1 LEEGGS
7 ELKLSLKKFLV
18 LTLIVALAVPVW
30 AGAAEAPV
38 TRLSGGDRYATAVAI
53 SKEGWSYS
61 GAVVIARG
69 DSYADALAGVPLAY
83 SLGAPILLTAPKAL
97 PAVTRQEIVR
107 LGAARAIILG
117 GAGAVS
123 NDVADALRGMG
134 LEVERIAGSDRF
146 DTAARIAA
154 RVAPNGISTAVIASG
169 RNFPDALAVA
179 PYAAAAG
186 YPVLLVE
193 PASVPTAVEHALK
206 GLGVSETI
214 VVGGTGVI
222 GSSVLN
228 KLPRPRRIS
237 GADRYATAVALAR
250 HFSPQGDRYF
260 IATGRDF
267 ADAITGG
274 VLAAREGTG
283 LLLVGSTVP
292 STVSKYLQ
300 EREAKSVCILGGTGA
315 VSATIANAL
324 KNILA
329 PPGTA
334 GLAGWTVPGASVTVA
349 GRTTVAAADG
359 SYLVTG
365 LSAGKHTAVFSREG
379 YGTKT
384 YVVNIAAERCSVL
397 NADLVGMDPG
407 KISLRGAVVD
417 KATDLPLEEAEVAA
431 EILSASGAWV
441 LATKVK
447 TDSNGV
453 YYFTNSGGED
463 TFKFGSKVRL
473 TIRKDADA
481 DFRNGYHPVVLNLE
495 LKKDSVANLAPG
507 AEMVRVKPMNLSGRG
522 TEPDGTAVGGKS
534 VTLYYGDRFIAA
546 DTNAQGDYLF
556 QDLTLPTGKY
566 TILMDYAGN
575 EQAMYCRDISVS
587 EGRDLRHD
595 IKLQRGY
602 QVRVETKA
610 EKDGELFREGAV
622 YNAALLQGG
631 AVLAAESAAVIDNGK
646 ILAFSW
652 SRIAPGSYTVRISG
666 DYVLTKTF
674 SIQVYSSDYSS
685 VNQRVT
691 RAGAI
696 KGTVKKDGGALNGAK
711 VELVNT
717 SGQTVAAVI
726 TGSDGRYCFGGL
738 AGSSKYT
745 LRASGAGYRT
755 EVSGQLVV
763 AVNEDRVHDFALPVM
778 LPTGSV
784 SGTVRAAGTLIP
796 AAGAKIDFRALSVP
810 GYSQGAK
817 VKDTNVLANGT
828 YLADLNPGA
837 YTVVIS
843 APGKYETLE
852 AVLTV
857 AAGDVVTD
865 RNFRLQPG
873 GNARLTVT
881 VRDSANRAVS
891 PISLTDKWGDTVTE
905 TTSNGTAVF
914 KNLSAGAYLLKA
926 KATGHE
932 ELAETIEVPKGT
944 AVSRSYTLTA
954 SAKVRTVEF
963 WVVGENNTSVQD
975 ARILVL
981 AGTEKVAEGKTLSTG
996 KLQLRLP
1003 AGTYKAMIYGDRYF
1017 LETVEFK
1024 VGSKDVVVPVIR
1036 LEKW

>member
-1 LEEGGS
+1 MR
-7 ELKLSLKKFLV
+7 LSPKKILV

-38 TRLSGGDRYATAVAI
+38 TRLSGANRYATAVAI

-61 GAVVIARG
+61 AAVIIARG
-69 DSYADALAGVPLAY
+69 DNYADALAGVPLAY
-83 SLGAPILLTAPKAL
+83 RLVAPILLTAPKAL
-97 PAVTRQEIVR
+97 PAVTRREITR
-107 LGAARAIILG
+107 LGATRAIILG
-117 GAGAVS
+117 GVGAVS
-123 NDVADALRGMG
+123 SDVAAALRAMG

-154 RVAPNGISTAVIASG
+154 RLAPNGISTAVIASG
-169 RNFPDALAVA
+169 RNFPDALAAA

-193 PASVPTAVEHALK
+193 SASVPRVAEQALRD
-206 GLGVSETI
+206 LGVSETI

-222 GSSVLN
+222 SSGVLS

-237 GADRYATAVALAR
+237 GADRYETAVALAR

-274 VLAAREGTG
+274 VLAAQEDAG
-283 LLLVGSTVP
+283 LLLVSTSVP
-292 STVSKYLQ
+292 NAVRTYLQ
-300 EREAKSVCILGGTGA
+300 QREAKSVCILGGTGA
-315 VSATIANAL
+315 VSTATANAL
-324 KNILA
+324 KDIVA
-329 PPGTA
+329 PAGTA

-359 SYLVTG
+359 SYLVPG
-365 LSAGKHTAVFSREG
+365 LSAGKHTAVFSLEG
-379 YGTKT
+379 YSTKT
-384 YVVNIAAERCSVL
+384 YAVNIAAERCSVL

-431 EILSASGAWV
+431 EILSPAGTWV
-441 LATKVK
+441 AAAKVK

-453 YYFTNSGGED
+453 YYFSNSGGED

-481 DFRNGYHPVVLNLE
+481 EFRNGYHPVVLNLE
-495 LKKDSVANLAPG
+495 LKRDGVANLAPG
-507 AEMVRVKPMNLSGRG
+507 AEMVRVKPMNLSGRV
-522 TEPDGTAVGGKS
+522 TDPDGTAVGGEL
-534 VTLYYGDRFIAA
+534 VTLYYGDRFIAVN
-546 DTNAQGDYLF
+546 TNAQGDYLF
-556 QDLTLPTGKY
+556 QDLALPTGKY
-566 TILMDYAGN
+566 TVLMDYAGN
-575 EQAMYCRDISVS
+575 EHAMYCRDISVS
-587 EGRDLRHD
+587 EGRDLIHP
-595 IKLQRGY
+595 IQFVKGY
-602 QVRVETKA
+602 KVVVETKA
-610 EKDGELFREGAV
+610 EKDGELFKEGAV
-622 YNAALLQGG
+622 YNAVLLQGG
-631 AVLAAESAAVIDNGK
+631 AVLAAETAAVIDNG
-646 ILAFSW
+646 IALAFSW
-652 SRIAPGSYTVRISG
+652 NRIAPGIYTVRISG
-666 DYVLTKTF
+666 DYVLTKAF

-696 KGTVKKDGGALNGAK
+696 KGTVKKDGGTALKGAK
-711 VELVNT
+711 IELVNT
-717 SGQTVAAVI
+717 GGQIVAVAV
-726 TGSDGRYCFGGL
+726 TGSDGSYCFGGL
-738 AGSSKYT
+738 AGGSKYT
-745 LRASGAGYRT
+745 LRASAAGYRT
-755 EVSGQLVV
+755 EVSGQQIV

-778 LPTGSV
+778 PATGSI

-796 AAGAKIDFRALSVP
+796 AAGAEITFRALSVP
-810 GYSQGAK
+810 GYAQGAK
-817 VKDTNVLANGT
+817 VKDAVVKADGT
-828 YLADLNPGA
+828 YLAELLPGA

-843 APGKYETLE
+843 SPGKYEALE

-857 AAGDVVTD
+857 AAGDVITD
-865 RNFRLQPG
+865 RSFRLQPG